1 MIISLNIYI
10 IILLLAFLNNKKIV
24 LPLEFEKKIVLTFG
38 ILQVDFLN
46 YNYNWIKIILNCGT
60 VLKNKYYNIDKKLY

>member
-1 MIISLNIYI
+1 M
-10 IILLLAFLNNKKIV
+10 AFLNNKKIV
-24 LPLEFEKKIVLTFG
+24 LPLESEKKRIVLTFG